1 MAEHNYTVTR
11 VSRSAL
17 LTEGDD
23 MHGASTSTQ
32 GAAARRRTRAQA
44 RAFALVVLAGTALV
58 GCAKG
63 EIMVGGGSGGGAGAG
78 GGTAPGAGGTI
89 GITIATTPSSLP
101 SSSADAVVITQR
113 VGCDGG
119 DGCTCPPFNLAVLGK
134 PGKWGANPNGDPD
147 TALQEW
153 LNSSSAGTARA
164 DNFTNRVTLTADF
177 LATYNVII
185 LASLSDDS
193 NLGPFWTFTDAE
205 AAAFRTWIEN
215 GGGVITLTGYSGI
228 GDEIRP
234 VNQLIGFSGVTYN
247 NDSTW
252 GGCTDWRICGCA
264 HSNTLSDWS
273 RSDPL
278 IANLSTGV
286 TLIGYQNGRSI
297 TVPADGHV
305 AATVDSGKNALVG
318 KLVGKGRVLA
328 YGDEWITYTSQ
339 WTGVGNPSANDP
351 SCQGYLPQDKY
362 QMAQFWY
369 NMIRW
374 SQPGADCFT
383 IVDTYNP
390 ITIW

>member
-1 MAEHNYTVTR
+1 MTGNGGII
-11 VSRSAL
+11 SL
-17 LTEGDD
+17 
-23 MHGASTSTQ
+23 ST
-32 GAAARRRTRAQA
+32 
-44 RAFALVVLAGTALV
+44 GT
-58 GCAKG
+58 
-63 EIMVGGGSGGGAGAG
+63 
-78 GGTAPGAGGTI
+78 
-89 GITIATTPSSLP
+89 SSLGLP
-101 SSSADAVVITQR
+101 SSTADAGVTSLV

-119 DGCTCPPFNLAVLGK
+119 DGCTCPPFNLAVIGK

-153 LNSSSAGTARA
+153 LNSSSAGTARV
-164 DNFTNRVTLTADF
+164 DNFTNRQTLTSGF

-185 LASLSDDS
+185 LASLSEDS
-193 NLGPFWTFTDAE
+193 NMGPFWTFSDAE
-205 AAAFRTWIEN
+205 AAAFRDWIEN
-215 GGGVITLTGYSGI
+215 GGGAIAMIGYSGSP
-228 GDEIRP
+228 DETAP

-247 NDSTW
+247 NDGVW
-252 GGCTDWRICGCA
+252 GGCIDWQICNCA
-264 HSNTLSDWS
+264 HSNTLSDWN
-273 RSDPL
+273 RGDPV

-297 TVPADGHV
+297 TSPADGHV
-305 AATVDSGKNALVG
+305 AATVDSKNALVG

-339 WTGVGNPSANDP
+339 WTGAGNPSANDP

-374 SQPGADCFT
+374 AQPSATCFT
-383 IVDTYNP
+383 IVNTSKP